1 MILFCRLAVVSTF
14 TSFLYVHDCPDK
26 HGAQQTHFSVV
37 TGFLTNFQTPEGHN
51 NFQVLFDFSSYSQ
64 TSRKR
69 PPKIRRF
76 SSRLR
81 QVDASLRSKRF
92 RAVSGQRTR
101 ARAKDRTKNGA
112 KATSGQNRKSQ
123 SSSFLGLSL
132 LRNHTE
138 TLATQPIP
146 GRLREVVANLPTGVL
161 PRRRPNTSTFWDYTQ
176 FLSYDIRRSMLS
188 LKNIVF
194 F

>member
-1 MILFCRLAVVSTF
+1 MILFCRLAVVSSF

-51 NFQVLFDFSSYSQ
+51 NFQVLFGLSCYSE
-64 TSRKR
+64 TSRKQ
-69 PPKIRRF
+69 PKMGRF
-76 SSRLR
+76 SFRLR
-81 QVDASLRSKRF
+81 QVDVSLRSKRF

-112 KATSGQNRKSQ
+112 KATSDQNRKSQ

-132 LRNHTE
+132 LRTHTE
-138 TLATQPIP
+138 TPATQPIR
-146 GRLREVVANLPTGVL
+146 GRLREVVANLPTGV
-161 PRRRPNTSTFWDYTQ
+161 PS
-176 FLSYDIRRSMLS
+176 
-188 LKNIVF
+188 
-194 F
+194 